1 MCIHDLQEKK
11 DDKEKEDKKE
21 SEATGGGGGGK
32 GKFKLKAPKFLRS
45 RSKSRDGA
53 KVRKTKEMRTS
64 KGRKGSPMLGCL
76 GSDLGQLA
84 DVCS

>member
-1 MCIHDLQEKK
+1 MVSQGKKEDKEKK
-11 DDKEKEDKKE
+11 DGGEEDKKE
-21 SEATGGGGGGK
+21 SEATGGGGGGGK

-53 KVRKTKEMRTS
+53 KVRIDEAGEAHYVAS
-64 KGRKGSPMLGCL
+64 NLPPS
-76 GSDLGQLA
+76 LA